1 MDAEAIFH
9 QKPAYKE
16 APRVFVTP
24 SAPMPLLWP
33 FVWPRIKQNLFHIKA
48 KIMDG
53 VLQNDAVQDAF
64 QVPPPHV
71 IGMSGSIDVGRVI
84 KRHLREVATA
94 SKRKDKLDEYI
105 EEATASTTEKLFYT
119 LAV

>member
-1 MDAEAIFH
+1 
-9 QKPAYKE
+9 
-16 APRVFVTP
+16 
-24 SAPMPLLWP
+24 
-33 FVWPRIKQNLFHIKA
+33 
-48 KIMDG
+48 MDG

-64 QVPPPHV
+64 QVPPPHI

-94 SKRKDKLDEYI
+94 SKNMQNSMNIYI
-105 EEATASTTEKLFYT
+105 EEATASTPEKLIYT